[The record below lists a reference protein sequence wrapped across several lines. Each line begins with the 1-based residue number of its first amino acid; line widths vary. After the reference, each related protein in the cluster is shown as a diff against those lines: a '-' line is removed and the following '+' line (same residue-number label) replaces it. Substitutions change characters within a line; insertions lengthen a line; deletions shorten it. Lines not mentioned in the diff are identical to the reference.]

1 MRGQKR
7 SQPPLQASSSTAGK
21 QGHQNSVAQSRFIYK
36 TTEGEVQTV
45 QEAVL
50 NKDLAHKYYGSASIN
65 GQTTERQ
72 QN

>member
-1 MRGQKR
+1 MNHRNISENLRCEIHYFGT
-7 SQPPLQASSSTAGK
+7 PGACIVDL
-21 QGHQNSVAQSRFIYK
+21 FIYK

-50 NKDLAHKYYGSASIN
+50 NKDLAHKYYGSASIK

-72 QN
+72 QY